1 MGNKFSLTSSIV
13 VNMKMLSYAATLT
26 LVLFLAVNGL
36 FAQSSDAAAPATET
50 PAAEEPAKSNWDL
63 RGVVDAYYLV
73 NSKGATFP
81 TSFTSK
87 SNNFMLGMANL
98 ILSKESG
105 KVGFMA
111 DVAFGPRAEAA
122 NGYANATGAISS
134 LALVKQLY
142 VTYAPTDALKF
153 TFGNFGTFYGYE
165 VIDANVN
172 MNYSTSYMFSFGPFF
187 HTGLKANLKLSEKFG
202 AMLGVFNDTDTKID
216 VVKGKHVGAQLSY
229 ASGNLSLYANYLTGR
244 FAEKTETTPETFN
257 NQFDITGTLQVTEK
271 FGLGLNVATR
281 LLTDKGASTR
291 SWVGGAIYAK
301 YAFSDLFTLA
311 LRSEMINDKDGIIL
325 GQTENKISET
335 TLSAHFNVG
344 PLRIIPEVRF
354 DATSKKGSYVASNGD
369 LLKGTSGVLLAAVYS
384 F

>member
-1 MGNKFSLTSSIV
+1 MLTYGTI
-13 VNMKMLSYAATLT
+13 LT

-36 FAQSSDAAAPATET
+36 FAQSSPETAAPAATPAAAT
-50 PAAEEPAKSNWDL
+50 PAAEPEASKWDL
-63 RGVVDAYYLV
+63 KGVVDAYYLV

-81 TSFTSK
+81 TSFTNR

-172 MNYSTSYMFSFGPFF
+172 MNYSTSYMFSFGPFY
-187 HTGLKANLKLSEKFG
+187 HTGLKANLKLSEKFA
-202 AMLGVFNDTDTKID
+202 AMLGVFDDTDTKID

-229 ASGNLSLYANYLTGR
+229 ASGNFSVYLNYLTGR
-244 FAEKTETTPETFN
+244 FAEKTETTPEVFN
-257 NQFDITGTLQVTEK
+257 NQFDITSTLQVTEK
-271 FGLGLNVATR
+271 FGLGLNAATR
-281 LLTDKGASTR
+281 RLTAKNGETT
-291 SWVGGAIYAK
+291 SWVGAALYGK
-301 YAFSDLFTLA
+301 YAFTDLFTMA
-311 LRSEMINDKDGIIL
+311 LRSELINDKDGIIL
-325 GQTENKISET
+325 GQTDNKIFET

-354 DATSKKGSYVASNGD
+354 DASSKKGSYVAKNGE
-369 LLKGTSGVLLAAVYS
+369 LLKGTSGILLAAVYS